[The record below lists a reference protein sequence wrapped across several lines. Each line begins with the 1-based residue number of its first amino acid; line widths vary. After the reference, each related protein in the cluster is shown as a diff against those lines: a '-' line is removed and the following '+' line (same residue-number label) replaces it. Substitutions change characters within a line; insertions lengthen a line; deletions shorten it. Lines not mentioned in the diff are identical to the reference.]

1 MRRHPALIEL
11 SHDHHAALFVA
22 LQLKRADESSAEK
35 ARSVFLAYWD
45 AHGNE
50 HFRQEEEVLFPGY
63 AAFGPAH
70 HPMIAHAL
78 CDHVAIRRLAHQV
91 ADEAPDVG
99 VLVELGI
106 ELEHHVR
113 FEERALF
120 PLIEESMSD
129 DALVTVGH
137 ALRHDERGPSDG

>member
-1 MRRHPALIEL
+1 MKRHPALVEL

-22 LQLKRADESSAEK
+22 LRLRRADEHTAED
-35 ARSVFLAYWD
+35 ARSAFLAYWKT
-45 AHGNE
+45 HGNE

-63 AAFGPAH
+63 AAHGPAH

-78 CDHVAIRRLAHQV
+78 CDHVAIRSLAHEV
-91 ADEAPDVG
+91 AEEPTDIAT
-99 VLVELGI
+99 LVELGI

-120 PLIEESMSD
+120 PLIERAVPNTEMGRIG
-129 DALVTVGH
+129 DALAKPDVAATNG
-137 ALRHDERGPSDG
+137 